1 MSKLIGIDIRSK
13 CVRMAAL
20 STRYRR
26 VSLEALV
33 EVNLAEHAS
42 TADAIRHACQG
53 LALQGDPVACGFAG
67 DACFVHRLELPP
79 AAAKR
84 LAEIVPFEL
93 EAQVPVDVDELVYD
107 YTQLSLS
114 KEGLVVLAAAARS
127 NEVQQ
132 RIALL
137 RDAIDREPERIS
149 VAGFPLANLVPL
161 SPALAAPGPVALL
174 DMGDEKS
181 EFIILKA
188 GRPVLNR
195 TLSAG
200 VAGLPTS
207 ASVLAA
213 ALRQSFAAWS
223 VAGGAP
229 VQALYLV
236 GSGSGAPGAEE
247 YLSQELGI
255 TVSPLPELAFH
266 QTAEGTAA
274 QISRFASAI
283 GIALGLRA
291 GARDLDLRRG
301 ALSYQRGFGFLK
313 EKVPVLA
320 GLSAAVLVSFLF
332 YAWAQN
338 RTLGKEYEALTA
350 DLAKATKDALGEETT
365 DPERVDQLL
374 GELLAAK
381 EKDPQPSMDA
391 FDVLVKFSE
400 VVPQD
405 ITHDIEEFD
414 VQRSHVK
421 VYGVV
426 DATEQAEQVSSGLQ
440 SQECFEG
447 VKVSKIAQK
456 VNSDRQKYTLE
467 FDIKCPE
474 DKAKAK
480 GGSGAGGAA
489 AEGEQ
494 SDSPGS
500 EQKQEEP
507 Q

>member
-1 MSKLIGIDIRSK
+1 MSKLIGIDIRSR
-13 CVRMAAL
+13 CVRVAAL

-33 EVNLAEHAS
+33 EVNLAEHA
-42 TADAIRHACQG
+42 TTGEAIRRACEG
-53 LALQGDPVACGFAG
+53 LALAGDPVACGFAG
-67 DACFVHRLELPP
+67 DACFVHRLELPA

-114 KEGLVVLAAAARS
+114 KEGLVVLTAAARTS
-127 NEVQQ
+127 DVQQ
-132 RIALL
+132 RITLL
-137 RDAIDREPERIS
+137 RSAIGREPERIS
-149 VAGFPLANLVPL
+149 LAGFPMANLVSL

-174 DMGDEKS
+174 DMGDERS
-181 EFIILKA
+181 ELLILKA

-200 VAGLPTS
+200 VAGLPAS
-207 ASVLAA
+207 ATVLAA

-223 VAGGAP
+223 VAGGAA
-229 VQALYLV
+229 VQSLYLV
-236 GSGSGAPGAEE
+236 GAGSGAPGAEE
-247 YLSQELGI
+247 YLSQELGM
-255 TVSPLPELAFH
+255 TVSPLPELAFS

-274 QISRFASAI
+274 SISRFASAI

-350 DLAKATKDALGEETT
+350 HLGKATKQALGEETT

-374 GELLAAK
+374 SELLAAK

-400 VVPQD
+400 AVPQD
-405 ITHDIEEFD
+405 ITHDVEEFD

-421 VYGVV
+421 VYGIV
-426 DATEQAEQVSSGLQ
+426 DVAEQAEQVASGLQ
-440 SQECFEG
+440 SLECFEG

-456 VNSDRQKYTLE
+456 VNSDRQKYTLDFE
-467 FDIKCPE
+467 VKCPE

-480 GGSGAGGAA
+480 TTAGAGAPA
-489 AEGEQ
+489 TEGEQ
-494 SDSPGS
+494 PAEPSQ
-500 EQKQEEP
+500 EKQEENP
-507 Q
+507 

>member
-1 MSKLIGIDIRSK
+1 MSKLIGIDVRSK

-26 VSLEALV
+26 VSLDALV
-33 EVNLAEHAS
+33 EVSLAEHAT
-42 TADAIRHACQG
+42 TADAIRRACEG

-67 DACFVHRLELPP
+67 DSCFVHRLDLPP
-79 AAAKR
+79 AAVKR

-93 EAQVPVDVDELVYD
+93 EAQVPVDIDELVYD
-107 YTQLSLS
+107 YTQLSLN
-114 KEGLVVLAAAARS
+114 KESLVVLTAAARLS
-127 NEVQQ
+127 DVRQ
-132 RIALL
+132 RISLL
-137 RDAIDREPERIS
+137 RTAIGREPERIS
-149 VAGFPLANLVPL
+149 LAGFPLANLVSL
-161 SPALAAPGPVALL
+161 SPALAAPGPIALI
-174 DMGDEKS
+174 DMGDVRS
-181 EFIILKA
+181 ELVILKA

-200 VAGLPTS
+200 VEGLPAS
-207 ASVLAA
+207 ATVLAA

-229 VQALYLV
+229 MQALYLV
-236 GSGSGAPGAEE
+236 GSGGGAPGAEE

-255 TVSPLPELAFH
+255 TVSALPELAFN
-266 QTAEGTAA
+266 QVAEGTSASV
-274 QISRFASAI
+274 SRFASAI

-338 RTLGKEYEALTA
+338 RTLGKEYEALSA
-350 DLAKATKDALGEETT
+350 DLGKATKLALGEETT

-381 EKDPQPSMDA
+381 EKDPQPSLDA
-391 FDVLVKFSE
+391 FDVMVKFSE
-400 VVPQD
+400 AVPED
-405 ITHDIEEFD
+405 ITHDVEEFD

-421 VYGVV
+421 VYGIV
-426 DATEQAEQVSSGLQ
+426 DVAEQAEQVASALQ

-456 VNSDRQKYTLE
+456 VNSDRQKYTLDFE
-467 FDIKCPE
+467 IKCPE

-480 GGSGAGGAA
+480 SAGAPGAA
-489 AEGEQ
+489 ASGGNE
-494 SDSPGS
+494 PAAPNS
-500 EQKQEEP
+500 EEEQEEAP
-507 Q
+507 